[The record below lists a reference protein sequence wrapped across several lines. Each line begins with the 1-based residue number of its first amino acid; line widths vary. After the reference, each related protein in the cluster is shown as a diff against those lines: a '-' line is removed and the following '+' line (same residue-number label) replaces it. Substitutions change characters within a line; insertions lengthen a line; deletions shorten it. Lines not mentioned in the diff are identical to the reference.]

1 MFANRLMVGAIGF
14 VALTG
19 WAAAQDQGETM
30 IVVDGSGSMW
40 RQIDGTPKI
49 EIARDAIGRM
59 LADWPD
65 DRRLGMMAYGHR
77 RESDC
82 EDIETLLRPGALDR
96 GAVEAAL
103 AHITPR
109 GKTPVGA
116 SVRAAASEIGSN
128 GSVVVV
134 TDGLENCGADL
145 CGLGQELAES
155 DAGFTAHVIG
165 FDVDDAGGATCLPRR
180 SHRRAIHARL

>member
-40 RQIDGTPKI
+40 GQIDGTPKI

-65 DRRLGMMAYGHR
+65 DRRLGLMAYGHR
-77 RESDC
+77 REGDC
-82 EDIETLLRPGALDR
+82 DDIETLLRPGALDR
-96 GAVEAAL
+96 GAVKAAL
-103 AHITPR
+103 ARITPR
-109 GKTPVGA
+109 WPASRHAAKHLWARRCAPPPVK
-116 SVRAAASEIGSN
+116 
-128 GSVVVV
+128 
-134 TDGLENCGADL
+134 
-145 CGLGQELAES
+145 
-155 DAGFTAHVIG
+155 
-165 FDVDDAGGATCLPRR
+165 
-180 SHRRAIHARL
+180 